1 MRAKPPWVA
10 REPDTMGGEK
20 DLGMP
25 EVALGTD
32 GKLVCTVVLFLLCLV
47 AVGTAMWF
55 DRPRE
60 DSEEYGCEGDA
71 VSLSG
76 DALGEVT
83 RADAMIVD
91 GERRKGSLSSV
102 REESDEGGSNPSR
115 DSSPRMLSNKK
126 ED

>member
-1 MRAKPPWVA
+1 MD
-10 REPDTMGGEK
+10 REPDTMGGEEGS
-20 DLGMP
+20 GMP

-32 GKLVCTVVLFLLCLV
+32 GELVCTVVLLLCLV

-60 DSEEYGCEGDA
+60 DSEEYGCEGDTG
-71 VSLSG
+71 SLSG
-76 DALGEVT
+76 DALGEVM
-83 RADAMIVD
+83 RADAMLVD
-91 GERRKGSLSSV
+91 GELRKESLSSV

-115 DSSPRMLSNKK
+115 DPSPRMLSNKK